1 MFAAIG
7 SWIDHRRELRR
18 RWRDDAQRLLGAEE
32 IYAYYEAQRRA
43 TRARVRGDRREFYH
57 WAKVSA
63 EIARF
68 SPKVEM
74 DIAVLR
80 VIVAEEEGRRNQSQ
94 T

>member
-18 RWRDDAQRLLGAEE
+18 RWRDDARRLLGAEE

-43 TRARVRGDRREFYH
+43 TRARIHGDRREFYH

-63 EIARF
+63 EIARL

-80 VIVAEEEGRRNQSQ
+80 AIVAEEKGRWERSR